1 MTMNRYWAL
10 PLALA
15 GGVAIGAAFGLH
27 RKAQRGQTAKL
38 QHKQDLQA
46 WEDEGGSL
54 ATPATAR
61 SRSSVP
67 PRAAATSTR
76 NPKP

>member
-15 GGVAIGAAFGLH
+15 GGVAIGAALTL
-27 RKAQRGQTAKL
+27 RRRNERGQAGKR
-38 QHKQDLQA
+38 QHKEDLQA

-54 ATPATAR
+54 ATPATAQPR
-61 SRSSVP
+61 S
-67 PRAAATSTR
+67 
-76 NPKP
+76 

>member
-27 RKAQRGQTAKL
+27 RKAERRETGKR
-38 QHKQDLQA
+38 QHKEGLQA

-54 ATPATAR
+54 AAPATAR

-67 PRAAATSTR
+67 PQAT
-76 NPKP
+76 